1 MIAVL
6 THHWA
11 RPSLLEE
18 ARRLLDGNG
27 QAQGRFPGFVDRS
40 TLLSLADP
48 LQITTLVTLKSEA
61 DYDAWR
67 ASAERAAAM
76 AGADD
81 LWSRPPQSQRFE
93 VAG

>member
-11 RPSLLEE
+11 RPDRLEQ
-18 ARRLLDGNG
+18 ARRLLDENG
-27 QAQGRFPGFVDRS
+27 RAQSRHRGFVDRS
-40 TLLSLADP
+40 TLLSLANV
-48 LQITTLVTLKSEA
+48 LQITTIVTWESEA
-61 DYDAWR
+61 VYDAWR
-67 ASAERAAAM
+67 ASPDRAVAM

-81 LWSRPPQSQRFE
+81 LWSRPPESQRFE